1 MCGRFVVATE
11 TSDLV
16 ALFDVELAADDLPG
30 TSWNIAPTDTVRLV
44 LEREPKVPVAGAAPV
59 RRLEAAR
66 WGLVPPWAKDTR
78 GGATAFN
85 ARSETAS
92 SKPMF
97 SKALSARRA
106 IVPATGY
113 YEWKTVHGAKT
124 PFFIHPAGSELF
136 AFAALFDWWRNPA
149 EAEDSP
155 ERWLLSTTVLT
166 RSATGSLADIH
177 DRMPVFLPRDRIDDW
192 LNPSELQGEHLLTDA
207 VAGAALMEPTVE
219 FYEVDRA
226 VGNVRNNS
234 PELIE
239 PARPAR

>member
-11 TSDLV
+11 TSDLE
-16 ALFDVELAADDLPG
+16 ALFDVDLAAEDLPA
-30 TSWNIAPTDTVRLV
+30 TSWNIAPTATVPLV
-44 LEREPKVPVAGAAPV
+44 FEREPKNSAQGEAPQ
-59 RRLEAAR
+59 RRLEGAR

-78 GGATAFN
+78 VGVTAFN
-85 ARSETAS
+85 ARSETAA

-97 SKALSARRA
+97 SKALSTRRGV
-106 IVPATGY
+106 VPASGY
-113 YEWKTVHGAKT
+113 YEWKTADGVKT
-124 PFFIHPAGSELF
+124 PFFIHRRGSELF
-136 AFAALFDWWRNPA
+136 AFAALFDWWRNPV
-149 EAEDSP
+149 EADDSP
-155 ERWLLSTTVLT
+155 ASWLLSTTILT

-177 DRMPVFLPRDRIDDW
+177 DRMPVFLPFDRIDDW
-192 LNPSELQGEHLLTDA
+192 LDPSQRQAEHLLADA
-207 VAGAALMEPTVE
+207 VAGAALMEPEIE